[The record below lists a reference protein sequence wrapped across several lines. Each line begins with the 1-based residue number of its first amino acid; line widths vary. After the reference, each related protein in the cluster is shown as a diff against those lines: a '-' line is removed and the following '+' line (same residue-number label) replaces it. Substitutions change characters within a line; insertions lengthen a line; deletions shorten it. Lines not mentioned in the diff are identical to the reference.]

1 MSTEGGKRLLPGA
14 TGVVSGVIAE
24 VVSLVRGVAFWIA
37 ALLPFSYVPLLQ
49 SASLTFAGFTKLLL
63 VNVVAIVVGHS
74 YRNDAE
80 EDAADAD

>member
-1 MSTEGGKRLLPGA
+1 M
-14 TGVVSGVIAE
+14 GVVSGVLAE
-24 VVSLVRGVAFWIA
+24 VVSLVRGAAFWIA

-74 YRNDAE
+74 YRNDTE
-80 EDAADAD
+80 EDDGRGG